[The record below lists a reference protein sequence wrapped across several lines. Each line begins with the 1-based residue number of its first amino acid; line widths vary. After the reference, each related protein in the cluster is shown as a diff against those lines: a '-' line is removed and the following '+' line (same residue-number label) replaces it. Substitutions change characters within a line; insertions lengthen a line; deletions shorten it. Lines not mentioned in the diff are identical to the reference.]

1 VVVTADSLA
10 YVSQPANPSP
20 EEVSRRHLVETDR
33 VGRSGAAGLRP
44 SPPPLEVDTFALVMI
59 GNALWLIAFV
69 VLLFFRDGHGLWL
82 QTCAAAFLLGLLGAF
97 LSRTRRG

>member
-1 VVVTADSLA
+1 M
-10 YVSQPANPSP
+10 SQPANPPP
-20 EEVSRRHLVETDR
+20 EEVSRRDLPETGR
-33 VGRSGAAGLRP
+33 VGSRAAGLRP

-82 QTCAAAFLLGLLGAF
+82 QTCAAGFLLGMLGAF

>member
-10 YVSQPANPSP
+10 YVSQPANPAP
-20 EEVSRRHLVETDR
+20 EEVSRRHLVETGR
-33 VGRSGAAGLRP
+33 VRPGAAGLRP

-59 GNALWLIAFV
+59 GNALWLVAFV

-82 QTCAAAFLLGLLGAF
+82 QTCAAGFLLGLLGAF

>member
-1 VVVTADSLA
+1 M
-10 YVSQPANPSP
+10 SQPANPSP
-20 EEVSRRHLVETDR
+20 EEVSRRHLAETGR
-33 VGRSGAAGLRP
+33 VGLRP

-69 VLLFFRDGHGLWL
+69 VLLFFRDGHGLEL
-82 QTCAAAFLLGLLGAF
+82 QTCAAGFLLGLLGAF

>member
-10 YVSQPANPSP
+10 YVPQPANPSP
-20 EEVSRRHLVETDR
+20 EEISVHHPLEAR
-33 VGRSGAAGLRP
+33 GLRP

-59 GNALWLIAFV
+59 GEALWLVAFV

-82 QTCAAAFLLGLLGAF
+82 QTCAAGFLLGLLGAF

>member
-10 YVSQPANPSP
+10 YVSPPVDPSS
-20 EEVSRRHLVETDR
+20 EEVSRRDLPET
-33 VGRSGAAGLRP
+33 VTAGLRP

-59 GNALWLIAFV
+59 GEALWLVAFV

-82 QTCAAAFLLGLLGAF
+82 QTCAAGFLLGLLGAF